1 MRTFYLGVL
10 GAGVLVG
17 SFLITLW
24 LTEPT
29 TPPDIKPAPPSIK
42 SDIFAAYLVRDERTL
57 PAAANAAG
65 LKPSDK
71 LKGVVDTVTRLDSAQ
86 VRIDGWAV
94 DLHGENGPIAV
105 VVFADGENVLKAYT
119 KGPRP
124 DVADALKLSQDAA
137 SNVAFE
143 GLLACKPGKPLFVV
157 AVTQTDLYAALGHA
171 RPLICPS

>member
-42 SDIFAAYLVRDERTL
+42 SDIFAANLVRDERTL

-94 DLHGENGPIAV
+94 DLHGENGPKLRKHHGPPGIEHVNVVSSIKRAGLAGSANSCRAPRRYLICLECSSCAIAV
-105 VVFADGENVLKAYT
+105 RG
-119 KGPRP
+119 R
-124 DVADALKLSQDAA
+124 ALDRR
-137 SNVAFE
+137 
-143 GLLACKPGKPLFVV
+143 G
-157 AVTQTDLYAALGHA
+157 
-171 RPLICPS
+171 